1 LVLEWLPNIGAASLL
16 AIVILLILSG
26 RLIPRQLLLDMIAER
41 DAWKNLALE
50 LLSQNKKMMVTSEV
64 VADVVNAIPV
74 QKSEEIL

>member
-1 LVLEWLPNIGAASLL
+1 MVLEWLPNIGAASLL